1 MTRTQALWITALV
14 LAVVAVVP
22 YLGTIGNEF
31 VWDDPI
37 VFDRQLPFFD
47 TWSNVFMPPK
57 GIPQFG
63 EHYYRPLGV
72 VSYLIDEGIAKR
84 WWKLEERDKAR
95 RIVFHASPVIYHTL
109 ATQLVFL
116 TGIVLLGLVVTVG
129 LPEIAAAAAAAILF
143 AVHPIHVESVAWMAG
158 RSDVICGLFFLGALL
173 AYVRYRRRGGLL
185 PLIGSALLAFGAMLC
200 KEAGLGVLLV
210 VPFVD
215 WLVVPAAA
223 GTATLPSNRAERR
236 RKEREGTAGPRPA
249 LRLPLAAGYGLFGL
263 VTLVYLALRHN
274 AIAAYGSPALS
285 VTAHWERLAGAIGW
299 YVVKTFWAP
308 PQSAYIDTVPGGMYA
323 FIGVFAVA
331 ATIAGFVLPAA
342 LGRRAPDFAPELL
355 ALALYWGALALSLA
369 ISLFPISKTPLAE
382 RYVYIP
388 SAGALLLVFLLLR
401 RALLARPAWP
411 AWIPAAVPLGLAI
424 LVALPAT
431 GATVAREKVWSNN
444 LQFWTDAVKGAPESG
459 VPHLHLGMTYGE
471 MGKDEQAIEQYK
483 LALKYY
489 TNPVS
494 RAKAYNDLGSEYLKL
509 KRFDESIEQFKLAIK
524 EDGNYETPH
533 YNWSIALL
541 NIAQDRQGPERERLI
556 AEAQAHLETA
566 LRILPRYVKANL
578 QYGSLLLRGGRAQEG
593 LTYLQR
599 VIELAP
605 ASPEAKDARRIL
617 SQVKARPSGAPVT
630 PANSTPAGTP

>member
-1 MTRTQALWITALV
+1 MTRTQAMWIAALL
-14 LAVVAVVP
+14 LAVVAIVP
-22 YLGTIGNEF
+22 YRGVIGNEF

-47 TWSNVFMPPK
+47 TWSNVFAPPK

-72 VSYLIDEGIAKR
+72 VTYLVDEGIAKR
-84 WWKLEERDKAR
+84 WWKLEDREHAR
-95 RIVFHASPVIYHTL
+95 RIVFHASPVVYHTL
-109 ATQLVFL
+109 ATELVFL
-116 TGIVLLGLVVTVG
+116 SGIVLLGLVATVG
-129 LPEIAAAAAAAILF
+129 LPEIAAAAAAAIVF

-173 AYVRYRRRGGLL
+173 AYVRYRRRGGIA

-215 WLVVPAAA
+215 WLVVPASAA
-223 GTATLPSNRAERR
+223 PGTAPATRAERR
-236 RKEREGTAGPRPA
+236 RQEREGAPTAMTTR
-249 LRLPLAAGYGLFGL
+249 RVPLIAGYALFAL
-263 VTLVYLALRHN
+263 VTLIYLVLRHN
-274 AIAAYGSPALS
+274 AIEAYGSPAMS
-285 VTAHWERLAGAIGW
+285 MTAQWGRLPGAIGW

-308 PQSAYIDTVPGGMYA
+308 PQSAYVDTVPGGAYA
-323 FIGVFAVA
+323 LVGVLAVA
-331 ATIAGFVLPAA
+331 ATIAAFAVLA
-342 LGRRAPDFAPELL
+342 RRAREFAPELL
-355 ALALYWGALALSLA
+355 ALAMYWGSLALSLL

-382 RYVYIP
+382 RYVYMP
-388 SAGALLLVFLLLR
+388 SAGALLLVFMVLRRLLLR
-401 RALLARPAWP
+401 LRTVPAWL
-411 AWIPAAVPLGLAI
+411 PAAVP
-424 LVALPAT
+424 VALAVLVSVPASL
-431 GATVAREKVWSNN
+431 ATVAREKVWSNN

-471 MGKDEQAIEQYK
+471 MGKDDEAIEQYK
-483 LALKYY
+483 LALQYY

-509 KRFDESIEQFKLAIK
+509 RRFDESIEQFKLAIK

-541 NIAQDRQGPERERLI
+541 NMAQERQGPERERLI
-556 AEAQAHLETA
+556 AEAQGHLETA

-578 QYGSLLLRGGRAQEG
+578 QYGSLLLRTGRAQEG
-593 LTYLQR
+593 MAYLQR
-599 VIELAP
+599 VVELAP
-605 ASPEAKDARRIL
+605 ASPEAKDARRLLGQIKPR
-617 SQVKARPSGAPVT
+617 VAPTGAPIT
-630 PANSTPAGTP
+630 R